1 MKKFTL
7 NREFFVR
14 HLGVTLLMA
23 GLGCWFVFDGA
34 VTYPKMDAV
43 EFCEKHHKSL
53 ENPEREKAE
62 AIKRQYQFA
71 SIAFIAA
78 LAIGCHLLKVRGE
91 SLAWDDE
98 KMIGSLTF
106 GKEARF
112 ANCAGDGGSVW
123 GGTDCVDGTPES
135 FFRDYAAG
143 DYRPST
149 GGPLF
154 DKGANCEPIPAFDL
168 SGVRPR
174 KIGNRI
180 DIGCYE
186 ANAALT
192 MFILR

>member
-7 NREFFVR
+7 NREFLVR

-78 LAIGCHLLKVRGE
+78 LAIGMVR
-91 SLAWDDE
+91 
-98 KMIGSLTF
+98 F
-106 GKEARF
+106 RF
-112 ANCAGDGGSVW
+112 DFWPQYFTGAIA
-123 GGTDCVDGTPES
+123 S
-135 FFRDYAAG
+135 FHQVAH
-143 DYRPST
+143 
-149 GGPLF
+149 
-154 DKGANCEPIPAFDL
+154 N
-168 SGVRPR
+168 
-174 KIGNRI
+174 
-180 DIGCYE
+180 
-186 ANAALT
+186 
-192 MFILR
+192 IL